1 MPEVY
6 LGGRSGVVDRATPG
20 NGALVQSEMVTEV
33 DANNSSVPVTEQ
45 RTKFLNRSK
54 GNKPKS

>member
-1 MPEVY
+1 M
-6 LGGRSGVVDRATPG
+6 VDSATPG

-45 RTKFLNRSK
+45 RTNFLNRSRA
-54 GNKPKS
+54 N